1 MKRAFL
7 RAALAVVLCLGVGA
21 ARAEQAPYPKDEAAR
36 LKELNE
42 MNWLSGPDGFQ
53 VEASHSTVR
62 PPAGFSTLLGKE
74 AQRYEYLINGVEFPQ
89 TEFVVYSPDDHV
101 EVAIEF
107 RPEGFVKDDDWSDID
122 PDDFLKQL
130 IDGQRA
136 ANKVRVAN
144 GHEPFDVIGWIE
156 KPTYNATTHVAHYVL
171 ELGDDQQ
178 HWPNAVAVKL
188 GREGYHKFI
197 WVGDIEQYKKN
208 GAQVLAS
215 VLEGH
220 SYDEGYRYAD
230 FTTGDKVAGYGIAGL
245 VAAVAGVKLGKGL
258 LAGGLAFLAVAGKK
272 LAILVVPLAIGLW
285 AGVKR
290 FFRRS

>member
-7 RAALAVVLCLGVGA
+7 RAALAGFLCLA
-21 ARAEQAPYPKDEAAR
+21 ALPAAAEQAPYPKDEAAR
-36 LKELNE
+36 LKELGE
-42 MNWLSGPDGFQ
+42 MNWLVGADGFQ
-53 VEASHSTVR
+53 AESSHSTVR

-74 AQRYEYLINGVEFPQ
+74 ALRYEYLINGVEFPQ
-89 TEFVVYSPDDHV
+89 TEFVVYNPEDHV

-107 RPEGFVKDDDWSDID
+107 RPEGFVKDNDWADID

-130 IDGQRA
+130 IDGQRE
-136 ANKVRVAN
+136 ANKVRLAN

-156 KPTYNATTHVAHYVL
+156 KPTYDSKTHVAHYVL
-171 ELGDDQQ
+171 ELGDDQE

-197 WVGDIEQYKKN
+197 WVGDIDQYKKN
-208 GAQVLAS
+208 GRQVLAS

-230 FTTGDKVAGYGIAGL
+230 FKQGDAVAAYGIAGL

-258 LAGGLAFLAVAGKK
+258 LAGGLAFLAIAGKK
-272 LAILVVPLAIGLW
+272 FAILIVPLAAGLW